1 MSDFIDNPVLP
12 ISEYQAIAASV
23 RDLLKA
29 TLPFLGYKKSEAAKI
44 ADAAYSFIKN
54 ELPSHV
60 QTIENVAEL
69 ISNIVGI
76 MLDPNPSLMLEDK
89 IDRILELVKNDPANI
104 ANAAL
109 GVQNLAYLPGQA
121 LDRFNQ
127 LMSQQAQT
135 PTNDAKS
142 TAPSPSM

>member
-1 MSDFIDNPVLP
+1 M
-12 ISEYQAIAASV
+12 
-23 RDLLKA
+23 
-29 TLPFLGYKKSEAAKI
+29 
-44 ADAAYSFIKN
+44 
-54 ELPSHV
+54 
-60 QTIENVAEL
+60 AEL